1 MRVPL
6 SWLKEFV
13 DITLS
18 PDALADLLTLAGL
31 EVAEVEKSGVD
42 GAELPWDADKIVIGN
57 ILEVKQHPNADRLV
71 LADVDYGAA
80 EPHTVVTGAPNL
92 FQYRGQGRL
101 AHPLKGIYAKEGAT
115 LYDGHAEGKVKAVLK
130 GKAVRGV
137 MSDAMLCSEKELG
150 LSEEHEGIL
159 ILPDDAPVGLP
170 LRDYL
175 GDAVLDID
183 ILPNMAR
190 ALSILGVA
198 REVAALTGAQLHV
211 PEMPLDA
218 TGPSIAGRAHVTVE
232 TPDLCPRFTVTL
244 VEGVT
249 IGPSPLWMQRRLLL
263 AGMRP
268 IFNIV
273 DISNYVMLELGQ
285 PSHTFD
291 ADKVADQHLIVR
303 LARDGERLTTLD
315 GKQRDLRG
323 QGTGDRGQGMGT
335 EPDSSAIP
343 NPQPPIPIPHP
354 LIPLLVADPA
364 GPSSIAGVMG
374 GAASEVGAGTTRVL
388 LEAAIWEPT
397 IIRRMARAFKLPSE
411 ASRRF
416 ERGVDYELPP
426 LAQRRALGLMQQI
439 AGGTVAQGMIDVYAR
454 PWQPVVLDLPPREVE
469 RILGITLSAREIAE
483 LLRPLG
489 FGCEVIGEP
498 GVVRVTAPSFRQD
511 VTMLADL
518 CEEVARMYGY
528 DRIPTTM
535 LADELPE
542 QRSNPSLELEEQV
555 RDILVGAGLDEA
567 ITYSLTNMGS
577 IAKTNPLDAA
587 PARYLKLSNPIT
599 PEREY
604 LRLSILPTL
613 LEALAQNLREY
624 ERVLLFEIGHVYLPH
639 DGQVLPDQPRRLAL
653 AMAGARAPRS
663 WLSPSAEPMDFFDLK
678 GTIESLLVR
687 LHLADRV
694 RFIPLTDDP
703 RFHPG
708 RAARLEAGDWRLEPS
723 SSQPPASSL
732 QPLGVLGELHPAAR
746 ERLEL
751 DTPRALAAELD
762 LEQLIAL
769 AQPPTYRPISRFPA
783 ISQDLAVI
791 VGLDVTTDQVV
802 AAIRKY
808 AGAMLESLALFD
820 VYEGPQ
826 VGVGKRSLAYRLT
839 FRAMERTL
847 SDADVSKVRSKIVR
861 GLEHDIGATL
871 RG

>member
-6 SWLKEFV
+6 SWLKDFV
-13 DITLS
+13 DITI
-18 PDALADLLTLAGL
+18 PVDELAERLTLAGL
-31 EVAEVEKSGVD
+31 EVAEVEKIGVD

-130 GKAVRGV
+130 GKPVRGV

-198 REVAALTGAQLHV
+198 REVAALTGAHLHV

-218 TGPSIAGRAHVTVE
+218 TGPSIDGRARVTVE
-232 TPDLCPRFTVTL
+232 TPDLCPRFTATL

-315 GKQRDLRG
+315 GKQHQL
-323 QGTGDRGQGMGT
+323 TS
-335 EPDSSAIP
+335 E
-343 NPQPPIPIPHP
+343 H
-354 LIPLLVADPA
+354 LLVADPA

-374 GAASEVGAGTTRVL
+374 GAASEVGEGTTRVL

-469 RILGITLSAREIAE
+469 RILGITLSAHEIAD

-498 GVVRVTAPSFRQD
+498 SVVRVTAPSFRQD

-577 IAKTNPLDAA
+577 IAKTNPLDAE

-639 DGQVLPDQPRRLAL
+639 DGQVLPDQPRRLAI

-663 WLSPSAEPMDFFDLK
+663 WLSPRAESIDFFDLK
-678 GTIESLLVR
+678 GTIESLLER
-687 LHLADRV
+687 LHLADQV
-694 RFIPLTDDP
+694 RFVPLTNDP

-708 RAARLEAGDWRLEPS
+708 RAARLEASDGRLEARGQKA
-723 SSQPPASSL
+723 SSQPPPPNTQS
-732 QPLGVLGELHPAAR
+732 LGVLGELHPVAR

-751 DTPRALAAELD
+751 DAPRALAAELD

-791 VGLDVTTDQVV
+791 VGLDVATDQVV

-808 AGAMLESLALFD
+808 AGATLESLALFD

-826 VGVGKRSLAYRLT
+826 VGVGKGSLAYRLT
-839 FRAMERTL
+839 FRAMDRTL
-847 SDADVSKVRSKIVR
+847 SDADVGKVRAKIVR